1 MDQEQPPQE
10 APVTNESIEDKLGSF
25 DFDKALGPESKPEPK
40 SEDET
45 AIESLAGEE
54 RAAPEEKETEEE
66 DPEVVLRD
74 NTKVKLSELKKNYRP
89 NYEQEAKVRAERDQ
103 AYAREVASFNASQQQ
118 MAQLLQQAAAVVQAR
133 MPQAP
138 DPRMADE
145 DPIEY
150 LRQKTH
156 YEQGLGE
163 LNKIRQAQYQHHQR
177 AAYQQKQAQ
186 QQYLN
191 QESQAALQA
200 MPILRDKVK
209 AAQFIE
215 DTKALASQLG
225 YRPDIVNQITDHR
238 QLKLIEMA
246 LEGQRLKGSLE
257 KAKAKLKE
265 AQARPV
271 EVQEPSRKRR
281 TSSQVAG
288 DEIRS
293 KMSQLRKNP
302 NSAKAAEA
310 VLSDKRFDN

>member
-1 MDQEQPPQE
+1 MEQERPQQE
-10 APVTNESIEDKLGSF
+10 APVTNEAIEDKLSSF
-25 DFDKALGPESKPEPK
+25 DFDKGTGPESQPEPK
-40 SEDET
+40 SEDE
-45 AIESLAGEE
+45 AAVESLAGEE
-54 RAAPEEKETEEE
+54 KADPQEKEQEE
-66 DPEVVLRD
+66 DPEFVLRD

-89 NYEQEAKVRAERDQ
+89 NYEQEAKVRAEREQ
-103 AYAREVASFNASQQQ
+103 TYAREIASFNASQQQ
-118 MAQLLQQAAAVVQAR
+118 MAMLLQQAATVVQAR
-133 MPQAP
+133 MPKAP
-138 DPRMADE
+138 DPRLADE

-150 LRQKTH
+150 LRLKTH
-156 YEQGLGE
+156 FEQGLSE
-163 LNKIRQAQYQHHQR
+163 LNKIRQAQQQHHHRAVFHQR
-177 AAYQQKQAQ
+177 QAQ

-225 YRPDIVNQITDHR
+225 YKPDIVNQITDHR

-281 TSSQVAG
+281 TSAQVSG
-288 DEIRS
+288 DEIRA